1 MCSFNA
7 FIFQRTGTSA
17 TTFEKINLNNPP
29 HQDRDFMS
37 GYTKYLP
44 KYFVKKHLVV
54 LRNTQ
59 CHDSKGHASMT
70 IDQTKMTKRLK
81 KRKSC
86 AVLNI

>member
-1 MCSFNA
+1 MCSFYA
-7 FIFQRTGTSA
+7 FIFQCTETSA

-37 GYTKYLP
+37 GYIKYLP

-59 CHDSKGHASMT
+59 CHDSKGHSSMT
-70 IDQTKMTKRLK
+70 IDQTKMTQRLSEK
-81 KRKSC
+81 NP
-86 AVLNI
+86 VLC

>member
-1 MCSFNA
+1 MFYSSSFNA
-7 FIFQRTGTSA
+7 FTFQCTGTSVA
-17 TTFEKINLNNPP
+17 TFEKKNLNNPP

-59 CHDSKGHASMT
+59 CHDSKDHASMT
-70 IDQTKMTKRLK
+70 IDQTKMTKRFSEK
-81 KRKSC
+81 NP
-86 AVLNI
+86 VLC